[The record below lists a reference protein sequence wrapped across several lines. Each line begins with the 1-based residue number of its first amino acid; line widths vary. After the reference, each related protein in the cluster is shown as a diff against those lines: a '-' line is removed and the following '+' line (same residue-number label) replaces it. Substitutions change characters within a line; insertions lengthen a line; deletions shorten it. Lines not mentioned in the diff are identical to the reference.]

1 MSAEVAQKDNSA
13 AAPIDLDEDLS
24 AAREGDE
31 METNW
36 HERVESFDD
45 MNLREELLRGIYSY
59 GFERPSLIQQ
69 KAVVPLISY
78 VGFSML
84 MQFL

>member
-1 MSAEVAQKDNSA
+1 MSAEAAQKDSSA

-24 AAREGDE
+24 AVREAGDE

-78 VGFSML
+78 V
-84 MQFL
+84 